1 MIAICK
7 GVEPEGLAELRA
19 ESIRDGDTPDQ
30 AYKRLRNPLKKDV
43 RNSLIREQGRLCAY
57 CMSRIPP
64 LNRENVEELYI
75 HIEHIIPRNPEDHRN
90 VGQGLDYSNM
100 VATCRGY
107 RDDDE
112 SRHST
117 EFLTC
122 DAHKGNKEFRKIN
135 PLQSNTLSSIYY
147 TVDGVITSDDADVRY
162 DLNDIL
168 NLNCPSSPLKA
179 ERKAALEELL
189 EQMALTEETSLLNI
203 CHLYLE
209 MFQAETEVKTPYV
222 GILLWYLQDMIA
234 SLEEHL

>member
-7 GVEPEGLAELRA
+7 GVEPKGLAELRA
-19 ESIRDGDTPDQ
+19 ESIRAGESPDQ
-30 AYKRLRNPLKKDV
+30 AYKRLRNPLKSIV
-43 RNSLIREQGRLCAY
+43 RNSLVCEQGRLCAY

-64 LNRENVEELYI
+64 LKKENAAELYI
-75 HIEHIIPRNPEDHRN
+75 HIEHIIPRNPEDHRDI
-90 VGQGLDYSNM
+90 GQGLDYSNM

-107 RDDDE
+107 RDNDE
-112 SRHST
+112 SRHS
-117 EFLTC
+117 EESLTC

-135 PLQSNTLSSIYY
+135 PTQSDTLSSIYY
-147 TVDGVITSDDADVRY
+147 TVDGVITSKDPDVRY

-189 EQMALTEETSLLNI
+189 TQIVSVEETNLLNI
-203 CHLYLE
+203 CYLYLE

-222 GILLWYLQDMIA
+222 GILIWYLQDMIA
-234 SLEEHL
+234 SLEGNP